1 MSVSAARVTLGS
13 VPRKASLAPSS
24 TIAARA
30 PPGPDQGSRSRPP
43 ELVSPEPPALII
55 STPIPLAAKDF
66 CSRAGNAD
74 DAERPRP
81 ALSESPNTTILIGFV
96 SNAGACANAVFPAI
110 KAMPNTSMC
119 TNDRLCL
126 STSLPEV
133 PYDRAMDS
141 LIEPSS
147 LAGLEPEPI
156 SISNVNLPL
165 GAGAA
170 RVHILKDI
178 SPRVAPGE
186 AIGLI
191 GPSGSG
197 KSTLLMVMAGLERPD
212 SGEVVVN
219 GTPFNALDEDALARF
234 RGRHVGIVFQ
244 SFHLIPTLTALE
256 NVAVPLEL
264 AGNPD
269 ASQRAAQE
277 LTSVGLGDRLHHYP
291 TQLSGGG
298 QPRVALARA
307 LRPHPATLVAGEPPG
322 HVHEAPGTT

>member
-1 MSVSAARVTLGS
+1 MSVNADRVTLGS
-13 VPRKASLAPSS
+13 VPRRASLAPSS
-24 TIAARA
+24 RITASV
-30 PPGPDQGSRSRPP
+30 PSGTDQSSRSRPP
-43 ELVSPEPPALII
+43 ELVSPETPALII
-55 STPIPLAAKDF
+55 VTSIPLIFNDF

-74 DAERPRP
+74 DADRPRP
-81 ALSESPNTTILIGFV
+81 ALSESPNTTILIGFAAAA
-96 SNAGACANAVFPAI
+96 AGACANAASAANRAI
-110 KAMPNTSMC
+110 PNTSMC
-119 TNDRLCL
+119 KNIRPCL
-126 STSLPEV
+126 STATAEV

-147 LAGLEPEPI
+147 LAGLEPDTI
-156 SISNVNLPL
+156 SISNVNLSL

-178 SPRVAPGE
+178 SLRVAPGE

-234 RGRHVGIVFQ
+234 RGRQVGIVFQ
-244 SFHLIPTLTALE
+244 SFHLIPTMTALE

-264 AGNPD
+264 AGTPD
-269 ASQRAAQE
+269 AAQRAAQE
-277 LTSVGLGDRLHHYP
+277 LVS
-291 TQLSGGG
+291 
-298 QPRVALARA
+298 
-307 LRPHPATLVAGEPPG
+307 
-322 HVHEAPGTT
+322 